1 MECWQK
7 RYMGNWIHNNRSHNR
22 CTGFDLELSRF
33 YHDKLK
39 IIKTSNTN
47 ILVIYNNRTK
57 RNMTCNVFVRPL
69 FDNIYKYGTILSLQ
83 RTLQKKTLFFH
94 YQDNEIAVFVWKI
107 FLYSLFFNVLPK
119 NRLTISWNKLSKELG
134 FFIL

>member
-1 MECWQK
+1 
-7 RYMGNWIHNNRSHNR
+7 MGNWIHNNRSHNR

-83 RTLQKKTLFFH
+83 RTLQKKTLFSIIRMMKLLYRFEK
-94 YQDNEIAVFVWKI
+94 YLYT
-107 FLYSLFFNVLPK
+107 LYSLNFCVK
-119 NRLTISWNKLSKELG
+119 TIIDHLSKKSRPG
-134 FFIL
+134 

>member
-1 MECWQK
+1 
-7 RYMGNWIHNNRSHNR
+7 MGNWIHNNRSHNR

-47 ILVIYNNRTK
+47 ILVLYNNRTK

-83 RTLQKKTLFFH
+83 RTLQKKTLFVH
-94 YQDNEIAVFVWKI
+94 YEDNEIAV
-107 FLYSLFFNVLPK
+107 
-119 NRLTISWNKLSKELG
+119 
-134 FFIL
+134 